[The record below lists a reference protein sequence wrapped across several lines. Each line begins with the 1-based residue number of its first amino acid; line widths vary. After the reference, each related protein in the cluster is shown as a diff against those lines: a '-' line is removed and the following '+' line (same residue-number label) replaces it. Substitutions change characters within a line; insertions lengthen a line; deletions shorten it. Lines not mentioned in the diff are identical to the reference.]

1 MYYGLVTEKKPWT
14 FLSNHGHVMVQLN
27 QNPDLKVKEI
37 AEKVGITE
45 RSTQSILA
53 DLEEAGY
60 ITVTRQG
67 RRNTYKVNQN
77 LKFRHPTESNKS
89 IGHLLKIFKN

>member
-1 MYYGLVTEKKPWT
+1 MKSSKSWT

-27 QNPDLKVKEI
+27 QNPDLKVKEL
-37 AEKVGITE
+37 AAKVGITE

-60 ITVTRQG
+60 ISVTRNG
-67 RRNTYKVNQN
+67 RRNSYELNKN
-77 LKFRHPTESNKS
+77 LKFRHPSESNKS
-89 IGHLLKIFKN
+89 IGQLLKIFG

>member
-1 MYYGLVTEKKPWT
+1 MKTAKSWT

-27 QNPDLKVKEI
+27 QNPDLKVKEL

-45 RSTQSILA
+45 RSAQSILA

-60 ITVTRQG
+60 ISVTRSG
-67 RRNTYKVNQN
+67 RRNNYAVNKN
-77 LKFRHPTESNKS
+77 LKFRHPSESNKS
-89 IGHLLKIFKN
+89 IGLLLKIFN